1 MTTKKNKEK
10 NREDNNNEL
19 ENELELPKSITAK
32 KNSDFSKW
40 FNQVLSVAGMIDKRY
55 NVKGCFVWLNYGY
68 ETMLNIKKIWDSL
81 LKENGYKELYF
92 PQLVPVEY
100 AKINEKWWNS
110 FKKQAFFVTGSQ
122 EKEQNY
128 ILRPTGEPAM
138 YPMFKLWIR
147 SYKDLPIRIYE
158 TVSSFRYETKHTR
171 PLIRDREITVWHEIH
186 TAHATR
192 EESEEELKNHMR
204 IWDEIWNELCLT
216 PLKVEKPIWEC
227 FPGALGAVEYYS
239 LMPSGKIMENGSCN
253 NLGQAY
259 AKKFDIK
266 FKKAD
271 GTEDYAWMT
280 CTGNGARLLAAVI
293 GIHGDDNGL
302 ILPPKIAPV
311 QVVIIPIFDDEN
323 KNLVLEKSKQILKR
337 LRDDGKRVFLDD
349 SEDSVGSKF
358 YNWEIKGVPLRI
370 ELGFKEISKDKF
382 CIVRRDLR
390 KREFFDIE
398 DVSSVV
404 NKKLSEIEV
413 DLLNKSKR
421 FLEENIVFVNNK
433 KDAVENLKKNKIV
446 KIYWCGSSECWDKV
460 KEFGEGIELFGS
472 DLKKKEKEGECLI
485 CQKKTNKTGYVAN
498 TY

>member
-1 MTTKKNKEK
+1 MKKLANNKEIIDDDTS
-10 NREDNNNEL
+10 EE
-19 ENELELPKSITAK
+19 ELELPKSISAK

-40 FNQVLSVAGMIDKRY
+40 FNQVLAVSEIIDKRY

-68 ETMLNIKKIWDSL
+68 EIMLNIKSIWDSL
-81 LKENGYKELYF
+81 LKENGYKEFYF
-92 PQLVPVEY
+92 PQLVPIEY

-110 FKKQAFFVTGSQ
+110 FKKQAFFVTGSE
-122 EKEQNY
+122 EKKPNY

-147 SYKDLPIRIYE
+147 SYKDLPLKIYE

-186 TAHATR
+186 TAHSTR
-192 EESEEELKNHMR
+192 EESIEELNNHMR
-204 IWDEIWNELCLT
+204 IWDELWKELCLT

-239 LMPSGKIMENGSCN
+239 IMPSGKVMENGSCN

-266 FKKAD
+266 FKKSD
-271 GTEDYAWMT
+271 GQEDYAWMT

-293 GIHGDDNGL
+293 AIHGDDNGL
-302 ILPPKIAPV
+302 ILPPRIAPI
-311 QVVIIPIFDDEN
+311 QVIIIPIFDEKN
-323 KNLVLEKSKQILKR
+323 KTEVIKKSRELLKKLKDKKIR
-337 LRDDGKRVFLDD
+337 AFLDE

-358 YNWEIKGVPLRI
+358 YKWEIKGVPLRI
-370 ELGFKEISKDKF
+370 EIGIKEISQNKF

-390 KREFFDIE
+390 KRELFDVENVIE
-398 DVSSVV
+398 VV
-404 NKKLSEIEV
+404 NKKLIEIEE

-421 FLEENIVFVNNK
+421 LLEENIVFAKNK
-433 KDAVENLKKNKIV
+433 KEVVENLKKNKVV
-446 KIYWCGSSECWDKV
+446 KIYWCGSEECWNKV
-460 KEFGEGIELFGS
+460 KEFGEGVELFGS
-472 DLKKKEKEGECLI
+472 DLKEEVKEGNCLL
-485 CQKKTNKTGYVAN
+485 CEKKTKKTGYVAN

>member
-1 MTTKKNKEK
+1 MAKSANTKENK
-10 NREDNNNEL
+10 DDDS

-32 KNSDFSKW
+32 KGSDFSRW
-40 FNQVLSVAGMIDKRY
+40 FNQVLSVSGIIDKRY

-68 ETMLNIKKIWDSL
+68 EIMLNIKKIWDSL
-81 LKENGYKELYF
+81 LKENDYKELYF
-92 PQLVPVEY
+92 PQLVPLEY

-110 FKKQAFFVTGSQ
+110 FKKQAFFVTVP
-122 EKEQNY
+122 KEREPSY

-147 SYKDLPIRIYE
+147 SYNDLPIRIYE

-186 TAHATR
+186 TAHATM
-192 EESEEELKNHMR
+192 EEASEELKIHMK

-266 FKKAD
+266 FKRAD

-293 GIHGDDNGL
+293 GVHGDDNGL
-302 ILPPKIAPV
+302 ILPPKIAPI
-311 QVVIIPIFDDEN
+311 QVVIVPIFDDKN
-323 KNLVLEKSKQILKR
+323 KNEIIEKSKQLLKKLKDNR
-337 LRDDGKRVFLDD
+337 IRAFLDE
-349 SEDSVGSKF
+349 SQDSVGSKF

-370 ELGFKEISKDKF
+370 ELGVREFSQNKF
-382 CIVRRDLR
+382 CIARRDLK
-390 KREFFDIE
+390 KRELFNME
-398 DVSSVV
+398 DVLSVV
-404 NKKLSEIEV
+404 NKKLKEIEAE
-413 DLLNKSKR
+413 LLNRSKS
-421 FLEENIVFVNNK
+421 FLQENIVFAKNK
-433 KDAVENLKKNKIV
+433 KEAVENLKRNKIV
-446 KIYWCGSSECWDKV
+446 EVYWCGSRECWDKI

-472 DLKKKEKEGECLI
+472 DLKNEEREGECLV
-485 CQKKTNKTGYVAN
+485 CQKKTYKTGYVAN